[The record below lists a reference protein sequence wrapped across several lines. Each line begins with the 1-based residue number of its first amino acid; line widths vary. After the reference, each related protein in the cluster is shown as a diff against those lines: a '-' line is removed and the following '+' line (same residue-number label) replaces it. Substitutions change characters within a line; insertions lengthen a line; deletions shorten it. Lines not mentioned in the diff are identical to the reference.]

1 MYCETVISNRKGT
14 AVLELILPGS
24 DIGKQCNQQHP
35 CMSVNLLYSVNLI
48 LLCALGVSLLFLI
61 HYWKSHHLHTR
72 CVKLCHRIADELSKE
87 QQPELVMERIFQIVI
102 EHTHSSLGMLS
113 LVSEQDGALHVVRT
127 HAISEGHADP
137 GIPIDQIPGWKLL
150 DNSIPDKPVIIED
163 RLKEALWTTAGIRL
177 AARQNMLCIPVSG
190 PGKTRG
196 LLQLVSNPGE
206 PFGKQQLTDLGGVGF
221 YVGAAIHNAEIIEA
235 LRRQRDS
242 AEVLYDIGLNISR
255 FVNLENIIDY
265 AVNQGNRL
273 MESDL
278 TWYLEYLD
286 NEAVPLRIRKLVG
299 ETQGIFQV
307 GEHIHLSGKVA
318 ELLKSLKVK
327 EENACIVLENINT
340 VDASE
345 RFCDT
350 RVYEK
355 FLNLGIHSA
364 LIVPVA
370 NDKGVKGLLCSFSR
384 EIGAYEQFEVRLM
397 QRLANKVL
405 IALNM
410 VQLHADH
417 RELAKVEEREHL
429 SNELHDNMAQVIN
442 GLSLELHA
450 LTRIGT
456 RLGAGNELLDRLER
470 LGSLVRDAKAN
481 IRQAIFELR
490 LPAEGYLW
498 QNLDEFTHS
507 FERWHELEIST
518 DFPVDDVEQPLQRQ
532 REILRIIQEALWN
545 IRKHSGTERAV
556 IRGEHDKNTSMIRIS
571 VSDAGIGAGPE
582 TLEQGQG
589 IATMKNRALHL
600 GGHLTIEQQQDTG
613 LQVSLEF
620 PA

>member
-1 MYCETVISNRKGT
+1 MPIF
-14 AVLELILPGS
+14 
-24 DIGKQCNQQHP
+24 
-35 CMSVNLLYSVNLI
+35 LLYSII
-48 LLCALGVSLLFLI
+48 LMLLVGLGISVFFLI
-61 HYWKSHHLHTR
+61 RIWESHRLHHR
-72 CVKLCHRIADELSKE
+72 CVRLCHRIADELSQE

-127 HAISEGHADP
+127 HGISKVHADP
-137 GIPIDQIPGWKLL
+137 GMPIDQIPGWKLL

-163 RLKEALWTTAGIRL
+163 KLEDALLTAAGVHL

-196 LLQLVSNPGE
+196 LLQLVSSPGE
-206 PFGKQQLTDLGGVGF
+206 PFGKHQLTDLGGVGF

-255 FVNLENIIDY
+255 FMNLENIIDY
-265 AVNQGNRL
+265 AVDQGNRL
-273 MESDL
+273 MKSDL

-286 NEAVPLRIRKLVG
+286 NEDMPLRIRKVVG
-299 ETQGIFQV
+299 ETKGIFQV
-307 GEHIHLSGKVA
+307 GEQIHLSGKVA
-318 ELLKSLKVK
+318 ALLKSLKVK
-327 EENACIVLENINT
+327 EENACIVLENINA

-355 FLNLGIHSA
+355 FLDLGIHSA
-364 LIVPVA
+364 LIVPVG
-370 NDKGVKGLLCSFSR
+370 NNEGIKGLLCSFSR
-384 EIGAYEQFEVRLM
+384 ETGAYRRFEVNLM

-405 IALNM
+405 IALNT
-410 VQLHADH
+410 VQLHADR

-490 LPAEGYLW
+490 LPAEGHLW

-518 DFPVDDVEQPLQRQ
+518 DLPANDVEQSLQRQ

-545 IRKHSGTERAV
+545 ILKHSGTERAV
-556 IRGEHDKNTSMIRIS
+556 IRGEHDKNTNMIHIS
-571 VSDAGIGAGPE
+571 VSDNGIGAGPE
-582 TLEQGQG
+582 TLKQGQG

-600 GGHLTIEQQQDTG
+600 GGHLTIEQLQDTG